1 MKSMRG
7 IFPALLTPFDAEG
20 RVDERALRQL
30 VSVNVGHGVTG
41 FYVCGSTA
49 ESFLLNLDE
58 RKRILE
64 IVVSE
69 TAGRAVIICHVGA
82 IGTDLSVDL
91 GKHAVASGADAISSI
106 PPFYYKFSDDEIVGY
121 YSDLVERVGA
131 PLIPY
136 NFPALS
142 GVTLSGDL
150 LRRLRVDTRVI
161 GVKFTSNDLYQ
172 LERVKKNDPDLI
184 VYNGYDEIFLGA
196 LAMGADGAIGS
207 TFNFMPQIFI
217 GIRKHFTEGDLPAA
231 RALQEEA
238 NDMIEALKDTGKLLN
253 AHKYIL
259 ELQGIPFGEC
269 RRPFMPLT
277 KDDKINLEAALKK
290 LMQA

>member
-1 MKSMRG
+1 MKSMKG
-7 IFPALLTPFDAEG
+7 IFPALLTPFDAER

-30 VSVNVGHGVTG
+30 VSVNVGRGVTG
-41 FYVCGSTA
+41 FYVCGSTS
-49 ESFLLNLDE
+49 ESFLLSLDE

-64 IVVSE
+64 IVASE

-91 GKHAVASGADAISSI
+91 GRHAVASGADAISSI
-106 PPFYYKFSDDEIVGY
+106 PPFYYRFSDDEIVGY
-121 YSDLVERVGA
+121 YSDLVEKVGA

-136 NFPALS
+136 NFPVLS

-150 LRRLRVDTRVI
+150 LRRLRVDPRVI

-172 LERVKKNDPDLI
+172 LERIKKNDPDLI

-196 LAMGADGAIGS
+196 LAMGAEGAIGS
-207 TFNFMPQIFI
+207 TFNFMPEKFI
-217 GIRKHFTEGDLPAA
+217 GIRKHFEEGNFKAA
-231 RALQEEA
+231 HKLQEEA
-238 NDMIEALKDTGKLLN
+238 NDIIEALKNTGKLLN

-269 RRPFMPLT
+269 RRPFLPLT
-277 KDDKINLEAALKK
+277 KDDKVKLEAVAQKYLKS
-290 LMQA
+290 

>member
-1 MKSMRG
+1 MKSMKG
-7 IFPALLTPFDAEG
+7 IFPALLTPFTAEG

-30 VSVNVGHGVTG
+30 VSAGIGRGVTG

-49 ESFLLNLDE
+49 ESFLLSLDE

-64 IVVSE
+64 VVASE

-91 GKHAVASGADAISSI
+91 GKHAVASGADSISSI

-136 NFPALS
+136 NFPLLS

-150 LRRLRVDTRVI
+150 LKRLRVDPRVI

-172 LERVKKNDPDLI
+172 LERMKKNDPGLI
-184 VYNGYDEIFLGA
+184 VYSGFDEIFLGA
-196 LAMGADGAIGS
+196 LSMGAEAAIGS
-207 TFNFMPQIFI
+207 TFNFMPEKFI
-217 GIRKHFTEGDLPAA
+217 GIRKYFEQGNFEAA
-231 RALQEEA
+231 RKLQEEA
-238 NDMIEALKDTGKLLN
+238 NSVVEALMGTGKLLN

-269 RRPFMPLT
+269 RRPFLPLT
-277 KDDKINLEAALKK
+277 GDDKVKLEAAARRYLK
-290 LMQA
+290 L